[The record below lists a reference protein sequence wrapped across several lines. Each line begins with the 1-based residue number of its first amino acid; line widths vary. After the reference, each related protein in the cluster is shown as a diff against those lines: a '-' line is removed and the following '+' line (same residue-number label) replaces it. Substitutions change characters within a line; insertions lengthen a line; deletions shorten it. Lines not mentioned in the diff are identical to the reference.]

1 MSFPIKITKDY
12 SNNLI
17 SLTELD
23 EMIIKYYKL
32 KQSDKLILDN
42 QSISENPPVLNE
54 INDNLKKNISTRYE
68 VEVANDKLLRLV
80 SEFENY
86 KKRTSKERLDLYKTA
101 SQELMTALLPIV
113 DDLNRAS
120 KEFEKSKEKSL
131 IEGMSLI
138 KNKFSDVLKSQGLI
152 LIDVNNGDDFDAEI
166 HEAITQIPAENNK
179 MKGKII
185 DVIESGYKLGDKI
198 IRYPKVVVGN

>member
-166 HEAITQIPAENNK
+166 HEAITQIPAENDK

>member
-1 MSFPIKITKDY
+1 MSSSKSKASKKPTLKSQIESLEVSVKD
-12 SNNLI
+12 
-17 SLTELD
+17 E
-23 EMIIKYYKL
+23 K
-32 KQSDKLILDN
+32 DKF
-42 QSISENPPVLNE
+42 
-54 INDNLKKNISTRYE
+54 
-68 VEVANDKLLRLV
+68 LRLFA
-80 SEFENY
+80 EFENY

-131 IEGMSLI
+131 TEGMSLI
-138 KNKFSDVLKSQGLI
+138 KNKFSDILKSQGLI
-152 LIDVNNGDDFDAEI
+152 LVEVNNGDDFDAEI
-166 HEAITQIPAENNK
+166 HEAITQIPAENDK

-185 DVIESGYKLGDKI
+185 DIIESGYKLGEKI